1 MPIKPHAT
9 VAKAIPP
16 FSSPRAGG
24 HGVPTLRLFVMNDCC
39 MGRARQKVDKSTWL
53 PMTRKAPSAGRWRS
67 IAVRRANG
75 RYVGLVRTLG
85 FNATGAFGCSR
96 SRPGSAS
103 IALRCIAATTVTAAL
118 WGTTGLTEWH
128 DLDRL
133 GLWAR
138 TRARCVPCAARRE
151 PACAHTLVSLFLL
164 PHAAR
169 ASSRLHPDARADRE
183 MNLR

>member
-67 IAVRRANG
+67 KAVRRANG

-96 SRPGSAS
+96 SRPSAS

-138 TRARCVPCAARRE
+138 NRARCVPWARCE
-151 PACAHTLVSLFLL
+151 PTCDYTLVSLFSR
-164 PHAAR
+164 PHAR